1 MRYIL
6 RNIITTMAQDFCL
19 IEDNDFYF
27 SIASPSFY
35 SKTNLS
41 RLKIFCISQD
51 ANVISSRIT
60 WYCNLNVVYEP
71 FTINLKLVMKNWF
84 IIVVMLS
91 KKMQAIL
98 FNVRKKIKSHGMR
111 YVIHI
116 NIYFIF
122 YSWCHSKWLI
132 IVEARPK
139 FHVIVNI
146 CSTFL

>member
-1 MRYIL
+1 MVFALQLSPYSHIIGNGNNSSIIYDQIDMFPTYNISKETIL
-6 RNIITTMAQDFCL
+6 INHVRC
-19 IEDNDFYF
+19 
-27 SIASPSFY
+27 
-35 SKTNLS
+35 
-41 RLKIFCISQD
+41 
-51 ANVISSRIT
+51 T

-98 FNVRKKIKSHGMR
+98 FNVRKNKIKSHWMR